1 MNNEPVAVGAAVVG
15 FFNALIAALAYV
27 YDLEQEA
34 VVVLNALAVALV
46 SLTAAVVRSK
56 VSPVQKS

>member
-15 FFNALIAALAYV
+15 FFNAAIAALNLI
-27 YDLEQEA
+27 YDLGDDT

-46 SLTAAVVRSK
+46 TLVAAVVRSR
-56 VSPVQKS
+56 VSPVGKE